1 MQGGVVD
8 QAFAGG
14 KVGVLPAA
22 VRARLVA
29 DVGGGGRDAEP
40 GVAEVV
46 VDLHLEG
53 ERVARLREQ
62 GGGYDDPV
70 RLLFDGMPGA
80 PAQEAVDGVVLV
92 RFGEGDLVVRSLE
105 AVVAVG
111 ETVGPGDQRGA
122 VRAVAHLPGRVGLQ
136 HVAVTRPVAADA
148 AADLDDRRV
157 LVTGAD
163 LELPAGRCE
172 CHDVPFRW
180 MPRTGWVARSTAVA
194 GGGRGRTGPRPNG
207 RAGQPPRRPA
217 RPGGSP
223 GAPGGGRCGT

>member
-8 QAFAGG
+8 EAFAGG

-22 VRARLVA
+22 VRARLIA
-29 DVGGGGRDAEP
+29 DVGGGSRDAEP

-46 VDLHLEG
+46 VDLHVER
-53 ERVARLREQ
+53 ERVSRQREQ
-62 GGGYDDPV
+62 GGGHDDPV
-70 RLLFDGMPGA
+70 TVLFDGLPGT

-92 RFGEGDLVVRSLE
+92 RFGEGDLVVRSSE
-105 AVVAVG
+105 AVAAVG
-111 ETVGPGDQRGA
+111 ETVGPGNQRGA
-122 VRAVAHLPGRVGLQ
+122 MGAVAHLPGRVGLQ
-136 HVAVTRPVAADA
+136 HVTVARAVAADA

-194 GGGRGRTGPRPNG
+194 GGGRGRTRPRPNG
-207 RAGQPPRRPA
+207 RAGQPPRRPV
-217 RPGGSP
+217 RPGVSP
-223 GAPGGGRCGT
+223 AAPGGGRCGT